1 MALNKACI
9 FFKRQYKMGCL
20 VYKSAGLFILQALHW
35 TVGKVPDPS
44 LSSYCTS
51 KATRWSIRKFQEKK
65 KKIWLL
71 WASMQRRE
79 KPNTIL
85 LSFSSKSN
93 RKVIYKHISNIT
105 WHIHIFKLKMLSI
118 SSYLS
123 EHMSFNIN
131 FALTRF
137 TFISPFIIPM

>member
-1 MALNKACI
+1 M
-9 FFKRQYKMGCL
+9 L
-20 VYKSAGLFILQALHW
+20 VC
-35 TVGKVPDPS
+35 
-44 LSSYCTS
+44 SYCRHFIGLWEKYLTHPCHPIVLARLHAEVLENS
-51 KATRWSIRKFQEKK
+51 RKKK